1 MIILA
6 FDTTSEHGGVAIYRD
21 LERLGEAENQ
31 GNANYSVTLFEMT
44 DRLLARLN
52 LTLRDIDLFAVAT
65 GPGSFTG
72 IRVGVAAAQGWAQA
86 FERPV
91 RGISVLEA
99 MVEAAR
105 RETDWAVPLLD
116 ARRAEFYAAVFRRSP
131 AEHPERLG
139 DVRGAWGEA
148 VALDTEGVA
157 AAGRN
162 AAEPHLILERNA
174 LPEFFQRLAS
184 GQRSTQTVCCLA
196 RECDAPAQSLRAILD
211 AQVRWE
217 SVSGLLVGAMAR
229 LALLAAREGK
239 LQSPA
244 ELDACYVRRSD
255 AELHW
260 RE

>member
-1 MIILA
+1 M
-6 FDTTSEHGGVAIYRD
+6 
-21 LERLGEAENQ
+21 
-31 GNANYSVTLFEMT
+31 
-44 DRLLARLN
+44 
-52 LTLRDIDLFAVAT
+52 
-65 GPGSFTG
+65 
-72 IRVGVAAAQGWAQA
+72 
-86 FERPV
+86 
-91 RGISVLEA
+91 
-99 MVEAAR
+99 
-105 RETDWAVPLLD
+105 
-116 ARRAEFYAAVFRRSP
+116 
-131 AEHPERLG
+131 
-139 DVRGAWGEA
+139 RGAWGEA

>member
-162 AAEPHLILERNA
+162 AADRHIVTCA
-174 LPEFFQRLAS
+174 
-184 GQRSTQTVCCLA
+184 
-196 RECDAPAQSLRAILD
+196 
-211 AQVRWE
+211 
-217 SVSGLLVGAMAR
+217 
-229 LALLAAREGK
+229 AARH
-239 LQSPA
+239 A
-244 ELDACYVRRSD
+244 DRRRTQKKTGQNGLEISYINAGDWD
-255 AELHW
+255 AERG
-260 RE
+260 REDNARTIRG